1 MRNINIFFTKLTIP
15 QFILVMTILSFLL
28 PALPSITLGGLNEN
42 PIEKSSIA
50 SQIIN
55 GSIVY
60 PLLETIIYQPFLFWA
75 LRRNFFLK
83 ENDYLIILVSA
94 SIFGISHNFGIAY
107 ILYTML
113 LGLIFSYTYW
123 IYEESDKKLFIFKRS
138 FWIVFSIHSLHNLLT
153 LCLK

>member
-15 QFILVMTILSFLL
+15 QFIFVMTILSFLL

-94 SIFGISHNFGIAY
+94 SIFGISHAFGIAY